1 MRTESEFKTFYRT
14 TLLPLLIEIEKLRRQ
29 IRLNNLLIT
38 TVYFGCLASLFALS
52 LVVNRMIY
60 GVWFTD
66 SQANVPVI
74 IAVIAAIVSFLFYV
88 GKIHANKMKFVS
100 RYKNEII
107 GSIVRFIDEGLVYDA
122 GNLIAQREFIAS
134 RLFYPTPD
142 RYSGDDYV
150 SGSIGKTAI
159 AFSEIHAKYKTET
172 SGANGEKTEKWT
184 SLFDGIFFKADF
196 NKDFK
201 GEYFV
206 LPDMAEKLFGR
217 AGTFLQSAIK
227 RYGELIRL
235 EDTEFEKQFVVY
247 GSDQVEARY
256 ILSASLMKRLLDFK
270 RRTGKKI
277 NISFVRSHLYIAIP
291 YNKALFEPRYYSSV
305 ISEEKTTE
313 YFLDLEMAIGI
324 VTDLN
329 LNTRIWSKQ

>member
-14 TLLPLLIEIEKLRRQ
+14 TLLPLLQEIDKLRRQ
-29 IRLNNLLIT
+29 MCLKNFLIT
-38 TVYFGCLASLFALS
+38 IVYFGCIASLFALS

-66 SQANVPVI
+66 SKANVPVI
-74 IAVIAAIVSFLFYV
+74 IAVIATIVSFLFYI
-88 GKIHANKMKFVS
+88 GKIHANKREFVS
-100 RYKNEII
+100 RYKKEII
-107 GSIVRFIDEGLVYDA
+107 GSIVRFIDESLLYEA
-122 GNLIAQREFIAS
+122 GNLIAQHEFIAS
-134 RLFYPTPD
+134 KLFYPTPD

-150 SGSIGKTAI
+150 SGRIGKTEI
-159 AFSEIHAKYKTET
+159 AFSEIHAQYKTVI
-172 SGANGEKTEKWT
+172 SGDNGEKKEKWT

-217 AGTFLQSAIK
+217 AGTVFQSAIK
-227 RYGELIRL
+227 RFGELIRL
-235 EDTEFEKQFVVY
+235 EDTEFERQFVVY

-256 ILSASLMKRLLDFK
+256 ILSASLMKRMLDFK
-270 RRTGKKI
+270 QRTGKKI
-277 NISFVRSHLYIAIP
+277 NISFVRSYLYIAIP
-291 YNKALFEPRYYSSV
+291 FRKALFEPRYYSSV